1 MMTITLTTT
10 TTSYSHVS
18 YDELVSVTVGPNGRR
33 HVTRCEVSISDLMAW
48 EREHGGTVAVITTE
62 VPVSRDTLE
71 MYEW

>member
-1 MMTITLTTT
+1 MMTITTTTT

-18 YDELVSVTVGPNGRR
+18 YDELISVTVGPNGRR
-33 HVTRCEVSISDLMAW
+33 HVTRCKVSISDLMAW
-48 EREHGGTVAVITTE
+48 EREHGGRAVVTTE